1 MAAAGARRP
10 IPALIFLLLLSLL
23 AAIVWWRVLHRAQ
36 QTGTG
41 RTSSSCAQP
50 SGTAARTVLP
60 APSKVR
66 VTVLN
71 GNGKSGLAASVS
83 RQLRA
88 RGFKIATYGN
98 DDPVAGVGE
107 VRYTAAYA
115 PAATVVHAY
124 FPGAVL
130 VVRSVTPSGVTVS
143 LGAKFKAVAT
153 SAQVK
158 VALAKASAAPAPT
171 C

>member
-1 MAAAGARRP
+1 
-10 IPALIFLLLLSLL
+10 
-23 AAIVWWRVLHRAQ
+23 VLHRAE

-41 RTSSSCAQP
+41 RTSSSCARP
-50 SGTAARTVLP
+50 SGTAAKTVLP

-71 GNGKSGLAASVS
+71 GNGTSGLAASVS

-88 RGFKIATYGN
+88 RGFKIVTYGN

-115 PAATVVHAY
+115 PAAAVVHAY
-124 FPGAVL
+124 FPGSVL
-130 VVRSVTPSGVTVS
+130 VVNASTPSGVTVS
-143 LGAKFKAVAT
+143 LGAKFKTMAT
-153 SAQVK
+153 RAQVIA
-158 VALAKASAAPAPT
+158 ALAKASAAPAPT

>member
-23 AAIVWWRVLHRAQ
+23 AAIVWWRVLHRAE
-36 QTGTG
+36 QTSTG
-41 RTSSSCAQP
+41 QSSSSCARP
-50 SGTAARTVLP
+50 SGTATKAVLP
-60 APSKVR
+60 SPAKVR

-71 GNGKSGLAASVS
+71 GNGRSGLAASVS

-98 DDPVAGVGE
+98 DEPVAGVGE

-115 PAATVVHAY
+115 SDATVVHAY
-124 FPGAVL
+124 FPGTVL
-130 VVRSVTPSGVTVS
+130 VVRAGTPSGVTVS
-143 LGAKFKAVAT
+143 LGAKFKTMAT
-153 SAQVK
+153 RAQVK
-158 VALAKASAAPAPT
+158 AALAKASTAPAPT

>member
-23 AAIVWWRVLHRAQ
+23 AAIVWWRVLHRAEEAS
-36 QTGTG
+36 TGHS
-41 RTSSSCAQP
+41 SSSCARP
-50 SGTAARTVLP
+50 SGSAAKTVLP
-60 APSKVR
+60 SPAKVR

-71 GNGKSGLAASVS
+71 GNGRSGLAAIVS
-83 RQLRA
+83 RQLRT

-98 DDPVAGVGE
+98 DDPIAGVGE
-107 VRYTAAYA
+107 IRYAAAYA

-124 FPGAVL
+124 FPGTVL
-130 VVRSVTPSGVTVS
+130 VVRSGTPSGVTVS
-143 LGAKFKAVAT
+143 LGAKFKAMAT
-153 SAQVK
+153 RAQAK
-158 VALAKASAAPAPT
+158 AALAKASTAAVPT